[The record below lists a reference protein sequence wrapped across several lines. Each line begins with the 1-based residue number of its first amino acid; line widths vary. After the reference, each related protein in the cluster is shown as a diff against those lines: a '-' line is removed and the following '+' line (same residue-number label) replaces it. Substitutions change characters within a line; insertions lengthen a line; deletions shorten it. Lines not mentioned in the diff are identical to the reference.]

1 MTRHTYTMDVR
12 INKFLADHGIASR
25 RAIDT
30 LISKKRIRVN
40 GVILSKPGYIV
51 HESDRIT
58 VDGKEII
65 KKQKKNVY
73 ILFNKPSDCVT
84 TVKDTHGRKTV
95 LDYIQSDVRVFPI
108 GRLDKD
114 TTGVLILT
122 NDGECAHTLMHPRYS
137 VEKIYRA
144 HIHKALG
151 DEDKKLFEDGIVLK
165 EQSARGGPAF
175 GGKTAPCKTS
185 FFKKNRRDVVITLH
199 EGKNR
204 QIHRMFGAL
213 GYAVEK
219 LERIRY
225 AGLDAGDLKQ
235 GEWRH
240 LTKKE
245 AESLISNS
253 SND

>member
-1 MTRHTYTMDVR
+1 MDVR

-25 RAIDT
+25 RAIDI

-40 GVILSKPGYIV
+40 GVVLQKPGFIV
-51 HESDRIT
+51 HNSDRIT
-58 VDGKEII
+58 VDGKEI
-65 KKQKKNVY
+65 KHESKKNVY
-73 ILFNKPSDCVT
+73 ILFNKPRDCVT
-84 TVKDTHGRKTV
+84 TAKDTYGRKTV
-95 LDYIQSDVRVFPI
+95 LDYIQSDSRIFPI

-144 HIHKALG
+144 YIGKAFS
-151 DEDKKLFEDGIVLK
+151 EKDKKLFESGIVLK
-165 EQSARGGPAF
+165 EQSARGGPAS
-175 GGKTAPCKTS
+175 GGKTAPCKTH
-185 FFKKNRRDVVITLH
+185 FFQKDRRDVVITLH

-213 GYAVEK
+213 GYTVEK

-235 GEWRH
+235 GEWRN

-245 AESLISNS
+245 IELLIPSK
-253 SND
+253 